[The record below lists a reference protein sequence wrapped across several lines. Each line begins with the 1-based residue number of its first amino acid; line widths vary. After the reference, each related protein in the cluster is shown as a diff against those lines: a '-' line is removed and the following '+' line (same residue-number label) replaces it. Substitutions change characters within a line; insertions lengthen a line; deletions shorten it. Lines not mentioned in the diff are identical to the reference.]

1 LYEDILLRQKGRVV
15 RWGKSIVES
24 DSLQAVNKKIGA
36 VLVVGGGIAGIQ
48 ASLDLAELGYYVY
61 LVEKSPSIGGAMAQL
76 DKTFPTNDCAMCILS
91 PKLVECA
98 RHLNIDLLTYS
109 EVLDIKGEPG
119 EFTVSVKKK
128 ARFVD
133 GTKCTGCGLCVEG
146 CPIITENE
154 YDQGLHERKAIYT
167 PFLQA
172 VPNTYVIDKREE
184 RLCKAACQDACPIH
198 MNIQGYIALIAEG
211 RIKEAY
217 ELMRRTNPLPAVCGR
232 VCYAPCEKACNRG
245 QLDEP
250 MAIRVLKR
258 FITDQI
264 DIDTIEVP
272 EITRNG
278 KEVAIIGSGPAGL
291 AAAHDLALQG
301 YEVTIFEALPEPGG
315 MLRAGIPEYR
325 LPKDV
330 LKKEID
336 YIKRL
341 GVKIKVNTRIGK
353 TIQLEELKKSYQAIF
368 VATGAHEN
376 TRLNIPGEDSPGVIQ
391 AIDFLRDVN
400 MGREVNIG
408 QKVAI
413 IGGGNTAVDA
423 SRVARRL
430 GSQVKIIY
438 RRSRTEMPATP
449 AEVKG
454 AEEEGIE
461 LIFLTNPTK
470 IITEDGKVSKIEC
483 IKMKLGEP
491 DASGRRRP
499 IPIEGSE
506 FILEVDTVITALGQV
521 STLGFAKE
529 LGIEISDRGAISTD
543 AALATNI
550 EGIFA
555 GGDVVTGPAIAIEA
569 IAAGKKAAISIDE
582 YLRGEPLSSKK
593 ETRQPEELSTGEVA
607 ELKSRF
613 PSQSQMP
620 VPELEPGERIK
631 NFREVEQGYSVSEA
645 EEEAER
651 CLASKIE
658 GCFQCHECEARC
670 TAKAIDY
677 EMEDEYVDLNVGAV
691 IFSTGYDFFD
701 PTPFS
706 NYGYKIYPNVVT
718 SMEFE
723 RMLSAS
729 GPFQGELLRPSDRT
743 HPHRIAWIQCVGSR
757 DMTFGHSYCST
768 VCCTYAIKEAIV
780 AKEHSPTNLDT
791 TIFFIDMRTFGKGFE
806 AYYERAKKEHGVR
819 FIRCRPGSIEEV
831 PDTKDL
837 KIQYETEDGR
847 LVQEEFNLVV
857 LSIGL
862 EPPKGG
868 DKLAEKLQIELN
880 NHGFCKMAWFSPVAA
895 SRPGIFV
902 CGAFSGPKDIP
913 DTVTQASA
921 AAAQA
926 SALLSSARNTLVKKI
941 EYPPERDISGEEPRI
956 GVFICHC
963 GINISGYVNVSEVT
977 EFAET
982 LPNVVYAESNLFTC
996 SQDTQEKI
1004 KKAIEEHKLNRVVV
1018 ASCTPRTHEP
1028 MFRETIR
1035 EAGLNPY
1042 LFEMA
1047 NIRDQCSW
1055 VHMHEPEQA
1064 TEKAK
1069 DLVRM
1074 AIAKASLLKPLK
1086 QLSLELNHS
1095 GLVIGGGISGMEA
1108 ALALAEQGF
1117 KVYLVERAPV
1127 LGGIARR
1134 IHYTLEGGDVQAY
1147 LSDLINR
1154 VSQNPLINVYTE
1166 AHIAEVS
1173 GYVGNFTTK
1182 IRMEPAQEFKEI
1194 VHGVAI
1200 IATGGEEYKPI
1211 EYLYGKDS
1219 RVLTLLELGEEINKG
1234 GGKIADCTN
1243 LVMIQCVG
1251 SREADR
1257 LYCSRICCS
1266 KAIQCALELKEIN
1279 PDMNIY
1285 ILYRDM
1291 MTYGLKEDYYQ
1302 EARTKGIT
1310 FLRYNLEDKP
1320 EVQIVSQDN
1329 QNLLRVTVKDPLLGE
1344 HFVIDADILALG
1356 VATIPAD
1363 GNKELSQ
1370 LFKVPLD
1377 ENGFFVEAHAKL
1389 RPVDFAVAGVFMCG
1403 LAHGPKLIEE
1413 SVAQAKAAASR
1424 AAMVLAKD
1432 AIISEGIVASVN
1444 ETICSGCGVCEV
1456 LCPYMAIAV
1465 DREKGVAVVNEALC
1479 TGCGTC
1485 CAACPSGAVEQQ
1497 GFTTEEIS
1505 AMLTAA
1511 LAGV

>member
-1 LYEDILLRQKGRVV
+1 
-15 RWGKSIVES
+15 VES
-24 DSLQAVNKKIGA
+24 DSLQAVNKKVGA
-36 VLVVGGGIAGIQ
+36 ALVVGGGIGGIQ
-48 ASLDLAELGYYVY
+48 AALDLAESGYYVY

-76 DKTFPTNDCAMCILS
+76 DKTFPTNDCSMCILS

-98 RHLNIDLLTYS
+98 RHLNIELLTYS

-119 EFTVSVKKK
+119 DFTVSVKKK

-146 CPIITENE
+146 CPIIMKNE
-154 YDQGLHERKAIYT
+154 YDQGLRERKAIYT
-167 PFLQA
+167 PFLQS

-211 RIKEAY
+211 RVKEAY

-272 EITRNG
+272 EITRDG